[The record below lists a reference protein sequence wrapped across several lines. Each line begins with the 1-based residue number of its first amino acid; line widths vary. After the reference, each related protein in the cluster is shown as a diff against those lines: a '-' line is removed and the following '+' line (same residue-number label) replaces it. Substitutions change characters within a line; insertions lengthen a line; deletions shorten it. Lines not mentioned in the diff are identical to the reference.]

1 MSIAAEALAAAQAL
15 QTSATSTGGPAEQTT
30 EKTTEQAAAAQ
41 LAEATEPAQES
52 APDSKGLSWAEEVK
66 KLPPELQ
73 SLARGLQ
80 GMVTRKTQ
88 QLADERKALAAEREA
103 WRKSITSLA
112 TAPQAELPEID
123 SWNPDSIQARIEAEV
138 SRRLAEALAPVESEY
153 RAAQADMEFDRF
165 TQSHPDLLEDAEV
178 KSGVAELLRKNDAL
192 DLETAYFAV
201 KGRLNRQ
208 AAPTLQPVNPQRAA
222 AKKAAAITAPARRP
236 PPEAPIKMSPAD
248 LKKATPEQILAYAK
262 SLAER
267 KPRV

>member
-15 QTSATSTGGPAEQTT
+15 QATSAPAEQTT
-30 EKTTEQAAAAQ
+30 EQTTEQSAAPAAAEAQ
-41 LAEATEPAQES
+41 EVAQES

-73 SLARGLQ
+73 TLARGLQ

-112 TAPQAELPEID
+112 TPPQAELPEID

-138 SRRLAEALAPVESEY
+138 SRRLAEALAPVENEY

-165 TQSHPDLLEDAEV
+165 TQAHPDLLEDAEV
-178 KSGVAELLRKNDAL
+178 KAGVAELLKKNDAL

-208 AAPTLQPVNPQRAA
+208 SASTLQPVNPQRAA